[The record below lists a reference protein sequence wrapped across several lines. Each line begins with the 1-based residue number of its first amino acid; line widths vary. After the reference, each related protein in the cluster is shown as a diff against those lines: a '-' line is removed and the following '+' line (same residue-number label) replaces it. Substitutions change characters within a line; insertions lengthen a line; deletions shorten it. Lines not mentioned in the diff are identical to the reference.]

1 MCAMVFY
8 NLHLAL
14 IVPLNVEKE
23 KKKTATVAKIKQHS
37 LMLMSNYN

>member
-23 KKKTATVAKIKQHS
+23 KKQLLLLQKLNNT
-37 LMLMSNYN
+37 L